1 MENKNI
7 DAASLMA
14 MFGDSGYITMDNGDI
29 NATLSDKEPNDW
41 KDLQVLVYKLFSQL
55 GYVSELEKKIQ
66 SVRSTIEIDV
76 YAERRVYG
84 YDSEKI
90 IVECKNWKNNIPQEV
105 VHSVRTVAEDIGAN
119 KAYIIAKTGFQKG
132 AKNAINNTVVKLFT
146 LKEFIN
152 SITEEWVSQF
162 KVEYYKELRKLK
174 KYLYLNE
181 MLCWKVGSSQGFRK
195 KEHYELFLII
205 SNTYNF
211 LFFHLRLL
219 EQDIKMQLEDNPEQY
234 ERFQCNLSSLLS
246 SAPKDLKIKDKIYP
260 LNCGMD
266 LFDLIYKGRIVDELD
281 SAIETFLKMINKTC

>member
-1 MENKNI
+1 MENINI

-14 MFGDSGYITMDNGDI
+14 MFGDSVYISMDYGDT
-29 NATLSDKEPNDW
+29 NAVLLDKEPNDW
-41 KDLQVLVYKLFSQL
+41 KELQVFVYKLFSQL

-66 SVRSTIEIDV
+66 SVRNTIEIDV

-90 IVECKNWKNNIPQEV
+90 IIECKNWSNNIPQEV
-105 VHSVRTVAEDIGAN
+105 VHSVRTVAEDVGAN
-119 KAYIIAKTGFQKG
+119 KAYIIAKKGFQKG
-132 AKNAINNTVVKLFT
+132 AINATNNTVVKLFT
-146 LKEFIN
+146 FTEFIN

-162 KVEYYKELRKLK
+162 KGEYYKELRKLK
-174 KYLYLNE
+174 KYLDLNE
-181 MLCWKVGSSQGFRK
+181 MLCWEIGSSRGFQK
-195 KEHYELFLII
+195 KEHYDLFMII

-219 EQDIKMQLEDNPEQY
+219 EQDIKMQLEDNPELY

-246 SAPKDLKIKDKIYP
+246 STPNELEIKGEKYP

-266 LFDLIYKGRIVDELD
+266 LFDLIYRGRIVDELV
-281 SAIETFLKMINKTC
+281 SVIETFLMMINKSC